1 MGTNTDP
8 YQHAEGKYHLTRGI
22 VETLSGARN
31 PFSILTK
38 STLVLRDGALLAAAS
53 ERTEVSVS
61 FSVGTLD
68 RSVWSLTE
76 PGTPPPD
83 RRVEALRRLTAMGIP
98 CGVLI
103 APVLPGLSDSEA
115 QLRAVVEAC
124 ADAGA
129 SSIHGVSLHLRGTVR
144 AHYFD
149 WLEGARPDLVRLH
162 RARFRRGAY
171 QEDAERERVEDI
183 VRAAALQCGVRGHH
197 RFQDPP
203 PAPTPAPSAEGAQRD
218 GEQLHLL

>member
-38 STLVLRDGALLAAAS
+38 STLILRDAALLAAAC

-83 RRVEALRRLTAMGIP
+83 RRVEALRRLTALGIP
-98 CGVLI
+98 CGVLV
-103 APVLPGLSDSEA
+103 APVLPGLSDSDE
-115 QLRAVVEAC
+115 QLREVVEAC

-129 SSIHGVSLHLRGTVR
+129 VSIHGVALHLRGTLR
-144 AHYFD
+144 AHYLD
-149 WLEGARPDLVRLH
+149 WLQEARPDLVRLH
-162 RARFRRGAY
+162 RGRFRRGAY
-171 QEDAERERVEDI
+171 QEDDERERVEGI
-183 VRAAALQCGVRGHH
+183 VRAAARRLGVTGRDRYRAG
-197 RFQDPP
+197 P
-203 PAPTPAPSAEGAQRD
+203 PAPARAPEKGHEGGQ
-218 GEQLHLL
+218 QLRFL